1 MFNKM
6 GSYMSSLSRILLL
19 LAATLTHLIVR
30 VAALLDS
37 QKEGSRSVCAR
48 VALLLACWLL
58 LCCGYYYFHC
68 VSTDWETTYIL
79 G

>member
-1 MFNKM
+1 M

-48 VALLLACWLL
+48 VALLLACWLFAVLRL
-58 LCCGYYYFHC
+58 LLLPLRLH
-68 VSTDWETTYIL
+68 
-79 G
+79 